1 VWQWVSARESSIAP
15 DGLELIGKVLAAG
28 VGAGHGKE
36 AQPVSFGVGWL
47 GRGAVGLAHS
57 RMGVRTRRSRSAKA
71 NTHTPVRVVHK
82 MRVVFVVVMAVAD
95 RQRTSIIIA
104 KPLFG
109 HRGLHTV
116 S

>member
-1 VWQWVSARESSIAP
+1 
-15 DGLELIGKVLAAG
+15 
-28 VGAGHGKE
+28 
-36 AQPVSFGVGWL
+36 
-47 GRGAVGLAHS
+47 
-57 RMGVRTRRSRSAKA
+57 
-71 NTHTPVRVVHK
+71 